1 MITEANVKRIA
12 MLFCAAALSV
22 LVCGCAGVGQSAASA
37 SATSEQAAPEGAS
50 AYFDDWVLTEDEVS
64 AYTDEFRKAHGY
76 EDDASW
82 AAYLQGNDMTGKT
95 WRESVIREKA
105 DKELMLRKAKEL
117 GITADES
124 AVAARIEADRAN
136 AGIEENDDEGWRAYL
151 EHAGQTPEGLEE
163 SYEYS
168 SIQSQVFNEELDL
181 SAEAQAEMCNDFIK
195 ANLAD
200 QVVRHYYAIGFDTG
214 DEQGAQVLLTELKGL
229 SGDELTKRFVQI
241 CEQRADANA
250 ADAQSADE
258 GTGSSAGSVDDG
270 VSPAAANSASS
281 ASAATDAG
289 SIGWDFLYNG
299 SAIDPDNKLRKAKLQ
314 AGELYAEPLKG
325 TDGYRVV
332 LCMERE
338 ELVGDDVYGSL
349 QSESLK
355 ALIADLS
362 IKAHWTALLKQY
374 MADLEKEAGV
384 QVTYMPEGLSYDV
397 VD

>member
-1 MITEANVKRIA
+1 MITGAKVKQIA
-12 MLFCAAALSV
+12 MLCCAVALCA
-22 LVCGCAGVGQSAASA
+22 LVGGCSGGGQGAASA
-37 SATSEQAAPEGAS
+37 SVTSAEAAPEGAA

-64 AYTDEFRKAHGY
+64 AYTDEFRKEHGY

-105 DKELMLRKAKEL
+105 DKELMLRKASEL
-117 GITADES
+117 GITADEN

-136 AGIEENDDEGWRAYL
+136 AGIAENDDDAWRAYL
-151 EHAGQTPEGLEE
+151 EQTGQTPEELEE

-181 SAEAQAEMCNDFIK
+181 SAETQAEMCNDFIK

-200 QVVRHYYAIGFDTG
+200 QVVRHYYAIGFDAD
-214 DEQGAQVLLTELKGL
+214 DEQGAQSLLAELKGL
-229 SGDELTKRFVQI
+229 SGDELVKRFVQI
-241 CEQRADANA
+241 CEQKADT
-250 ADAQSADE
+250 STE
-258 GTGSSAGSVDDG
+258 
-270 VSPAAANSASS
+270 
-281 ASAATDAG
+281 DAG

-299 SAIDPDNKLRKAKLQ
+299 SAIDLDNKLRKAKLQ
-314 AGELYAEPLKG
+314 AHELYAEPLKG

-338 ELVGDDVYGSL
+338 ELVGDDIYGSL